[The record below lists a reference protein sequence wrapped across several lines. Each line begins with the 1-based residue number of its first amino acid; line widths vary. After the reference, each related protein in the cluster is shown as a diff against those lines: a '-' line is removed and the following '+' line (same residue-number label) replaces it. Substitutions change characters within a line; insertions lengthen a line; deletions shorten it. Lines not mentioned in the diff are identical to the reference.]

1 MLTERSASLLPSTV
15 GLVDE
20 IWRYPVKSMQG
31 ELLEHVPITE
41 RGLLGD
47 RAFVLFDRESGTVAT
62 TKHPRQWGALLG
74 CSAHYVALPQLG
86 EVLPPIVIT
95 LPNGECVRSDD
106 VDVNIRLSELFGRE
120 VALVTSVGEQPMREA
135 ERTPEGA
142 SEGAS
147 TIRRERFARRAPEGT
162 FFDYG
167 PLLMLSN
174 GTLAAFQREH
184 PSGSFDARRFRP
196 NLLIDVGA
204 RSDCV
209 EHGWVGRMLLVGETR
224 MHVIDPCP
232 RCVVTTLAQGDLPR
246 DLGILR
252 AVTSQDPVVSA
263 TQSPGSLV
271 SAVAGVYVAAR
282 GSGILRRGDRITL
295 LP

>member
-1 MLTERSASLLPSTV
+1 MLTERSAFPSPSTV

-31 ELLEHVPITE
+31 ELLEQVPITE

-62 TKHPRQWGALLG
+62 TKHPRQWGALLS
-74 CSAHYVALPQLG
+74 CSACFVVPPQPG

-95 LPNGECVRSDD
+95 LPNGTSVRSDD
-106 VDVNIRLSELFGRE
+106 ADVNVRLSELFGRE
-120 VALVTSVGEQPMREA
+120 VALVTSIDEQPMREA
-135 ERTPEGA
+135 DRTPEGA
-142 SEGAS
+142 SDGAA
-147 TIRRERFARRAPEGT
+147 TIRREPFARRAPEGT

-184 PSGSFDARRFRP
+184 PAGSFDARRFRP

-209 EHGWVGRMLLVGETR
+209 EHRWVGQMLLVGETR
-224 MHVIDPCP
+224 MRVIDPCP

-252 AVTSQDPVVSA
+252 AVTAQNPVLSA

-271 SAVAGVYVAAR
+271 SAVAGVYVAAL
-282 GSGILRRGDRITL
+282 GGGVLRRGDSITL